1 MVEKNVESIEK
12 LTPKAYEI
20 HTRKSK
26 ILRYRSLGHTEE
38 DIAERLCVS
47 PKTVSRDIKELKNE
61 AIEWLDSLPDGE
73 IQLILKKSFENIY
86 KVISELKKI
95 YNRSNDDR
103 IKIRVL
109 DQIAQ
114 KYKMISDMMDKKDL
128 LKLRI
133 RLDDILHPSSSKILF
148 SKVDPLFSNKTK
160 NQTFSTNEMSR

>member
-1 MVEKNVESIEK
+1 MVQKNVESIEK

-26 ILRYRSLGHTEE
+26 ILRLRSLGHTEE
-38 DIAERLCVS
+38 DIAERLGVS

-61 AIEWLDSLPDGE
+61 SIEWLNNLPDGE

-86 KVISELKKI
+86 RVISLLKKI
-95 YNRSNDDR
+95 YNQTNDVR
-103 IKIRVL
+103 IQIRVL

-133 RLDDILHPSSSKILF
+133 RLDDILHPSSSKIFFLKSRPIIF
-148 SKVDPLFSNKTK
+148 QK
-160 NQTFSTNEMSR
+160 NQKSDIFYE